1 MSSIPL
7 YCLDEHHEAYIAWH
21 ETLTIP
27 IKLQSRK
34 LIHIDEHADFG
45 VPFLTRELPNFHASQ
60 IEILAATYQELS
72 VGTFLLASNSIGFFD
87 KLSWIR
93 PSKLV
98 SSPSKYYSVR
108 PQSSPPFLI
117 LERNP
122 RAGITLEY
130 AEEDWSHTIDFSQP
144 WLLDICLDAFSC
156 NEFPQAKNLILEI
169 SESQFLKLS
178 ELKLDAWN
186 ARYGGLIKLSQKNGK
201 FFFKILEPY
210 QDNSKKIEKK
220 ISNAIERLRLFEK
233 WLGGISHPPLVITV
247 ARSVITGY
255 TPANLVEYLENSV
268 LKIINQTWSSV
279 VRMDVKRS

>member
-108 PQSSPPFLI
+108 PQSSP
-117 LERNP
+117 
-122 RAGITLEY
+122 
-130 AEEDWSHTIDFSQP
+130 
-144 WLLDICLDAFSC
+144 
-156 NEFPQAKNLILEI
+156 
-169 SESQFLKLS
+169 LS
-178 ELKLDAWN
+178 
-186 ARYGGLIKLSQKNGK
+186 
-201 FFFKILEPY
+201 
-210 QDNSKKIEKK
+210 
-220 ISNAIERLRLFEK
+220 
-233 WLGGISHPPLVITV
+233 
-247 ARSVITGY
+247 
-255 TPANLVEYLENSV
+255 
-268 LKIINQTWSSV
+268 
-279 VRMDVKRS
+279 